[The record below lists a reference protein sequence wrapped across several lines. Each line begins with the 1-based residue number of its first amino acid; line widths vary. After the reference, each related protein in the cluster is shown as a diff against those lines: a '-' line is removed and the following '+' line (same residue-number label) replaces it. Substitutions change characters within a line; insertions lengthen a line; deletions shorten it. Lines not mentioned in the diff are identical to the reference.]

1 MISIED
7 FAKIELR
14 VGTVDT
20 AEPIPGA
27 TRVMKLEI
35 DLGDRKVVTTA
46 GIAQHYKPEEMVGR
60 RVVVVANLQ
69 PVTIR
74 GIESQAMILAASM
87 EGRKTVLVTVAEDI
101 PNGAKVK

>member
-7 FAKIELR
+7 FAKVELR
-14 VGTVDT
+14 VGTVAS

-27 TRVMKLEI
+27 IRVMKLEI

-46 GIAQHYKPEEMVGR
+46 GIAQHYKPEEMLGR

-87 EGRKTVLVTVAEDI
+87 EGHKTVLVTVAEDI
-101 PNGAKVK
+101 PNGAQVK

>member
-14 VGTVDT
+14 VGTVVT

-27 TRVMKLEI
+27 TRIMKLEI
-35 DLGDRKVVTTA
+35 DIGDRKVTTTA
-46 GIAQHYKPEEMVGR
+46 GIAQHYKPEEMLGR
-60 RVVVVANLQ
+60 KVVVVANLQ
-69 PVTIR
+69 PATIR

-87 EGRKTVLVTVAEDI
+87 EGHKTVLVTVAEEI
-101 PNGAKVK
+101 PNGARVK

>member
-14 VGTVDT
+14 VGTVVS
-20 AEPIPGA
+20 AEPIPKA
-27 TRVMKLEI
+27 NKLIKLEI
-35 DLGDRKVVTTA
+35 DIGERKVVTTA
-46 GIAQHYKPEEMVGR
+46 GIRQWYTPEEMVGR

-69 PVTIR
+69 PRMVM
-74 GIESQAMILAASM
+74 GIESQAMILAASA
-87 EGRKTVLVTVAEDI
+87 EGHKTVLVTVAEDI

>member
-7 FAKIELR
+7 FAKIDLR
-14 VGTVDT
+14 VGTVVS

-27 TRVMKLEI
+27 TKIIKLEI
-35 DLGDRKVVTTA
+35 DIGDRKVTTTA
-46 GIAQHYKPEEMVGR
+46 GIAQHYKPEEMLGR
-60 RVVVVANLQ
+60 KVVVVANLQ
-69 PVTIR
+69 PAIIR

-87 EGRKTVLVTVAEDI
+87 EGHKTVLVTVAEEI

>member
-1 MISIED
+1 MISVED
-7 FAKIELR
+7 FAKIDLR
-14 VGTVDT
+14 VGTVVT

-27 TRVMKLEI
+27 TRIMKLEI
-35 DLGDRKVVTTA
+35 DIGDRKVTTTA

-69 PVTIR
+69 PAIIR

-87 EGRKTVLVTVAEDI
+87 EGHKTVLVTVAEEI
-101 PNGAKVK
+101 PDGAKVK

>member
-1 MISIED
+1 MVSIED
-7 FAKIELR
+7 FARIELR
-14 VGTVDT
+14 VGTVVS

-27 TRVMKLEI
+27 TRVLKLELDI
-35 DLGDRKVVTTA
+35 GDRKITTA
-46 GIAQHYKPEEMVGR
+46 SGIAQHYTPDELVGQ

-74 GIESQAMILAASM
+74 GVESQGMILAASQ
-87 EGRKTVLVTVAEDI
+87 EGHKTVLVTVAEDI

>member
-1 MISIED
+1 MIDIED

-14 VGTVDT
+14 VGTVLT

-35 DLGDRKVVTTA
+35 DIGERKVTTTA

-60 RVVVVANLQ
+60 KVVVVANLQ
-69 PVTIR
+69 PRVVR

-87 EGRKTVLVTVAEDI
+87 EGHKTVLVTVAEEI

>member
-7 FAKIELR
+7 FAKIDLR
-14 VGTVDT
+14 VGTVVT

-27 TRVMKLEI
+27 TKIMKLEI
-35 DLGDRKVVTTA
+35 DIGDRKVTTTA
-46 GIAQHYKPEEMVGR
+46 GIAQHYKPEEMLGR

-69 PVTIR
+69 PAVIR

-87 EGRKTVLVTVAEDI
+87 EGYKTVPVTVAEEI

>member
-1 MISIED
+1 MITIDD
-7 FAKIELR
+7 FAKIDLR
-14 VGTVDT
+14 VGTVVS

-27 TRVMKLEI
+27 SRVMKLEI
-35 DLGDRKVVTTA
+35 DIGDRKVVTTA
-46 GIAQHYKPEEMVGR
+46 GIAQHYRPEEMLGR

-69 PVTIR
+69 PRVVR

-87 EGRKTVLVTVAEDI
+87 EGHKTVLVTVAEEI

>member
-1 MISIED
+1 MITIDD
-7 FAKIELR
+7 FAKIDLR
-14 VGTVDT
+14 VGTVVS

-27 TRVMKLEI
+27 SRVMKLEI
-35 DLGDRKVVTTA
+35 DIGDRKVVTTA
-46 GIAQHYKPEEMVGR
+46 GIAQHYRPEEMVGR

-69 PVTIR
+69 PRVVR

-87 EGRKTVLVTVAEDI
+87 EGHKTVLVTVAEEI

>member
-7 FAKIELR
+7 FAKVELR
-14 VGTVDT
+14 VGTVAS

-87 EGRKTVLVTVAEDI
+87 EGHKTVLVTVAEDI

>member
-1 MISIED
+1 MITIDD
-7 FAKIELR
+7 FAKIDLR
-14 VGTVDT
+14 VGTVVA

-27 TRVMKLEI
+27 SRVMKLEI
-35 DLGDRKVVTTA
+35 DIGDRKVVTTA
-46 GIAQHYKPEEMVGR
+46 GIAQHYRPEEMLGR

-69 PVTIR
+69 PRVVR

-87 EGRKTVLVTVAEDI
+87 EGHKTVLVTVAEEI